1 MKREID
7 EFEMK
12 TVIGI
17 GTAGSVYNAI
27 EKSTQRPCAVKLLLP
42 GLSDDA
48 NMVSRFEREMLILS
62 KLDHPNIVQYYGGGK
77 HDHRLFYVMEAVP
90 GGTMS
95 QMLQAH
101 GKLTWQETIRYGIQL
116 CSALQHAHN
125 HGIVHRDIKPSN
137 LFMTYQG
144 DIKIGDFGIALDRG
158 ESDLTQSGMTVGS
171 WLYMAPEQIRG
182 ESGITGQADLYA
194 LGCLLYELLTGRP
207 PFTGEHFAEIFDQHL
222 KDNPQPIEDF
232 VPDCP
237 KRLRETIVEL
247 LHKDPYQRPHNAR
260 SVQGVMS
267 ELKLDWTDDEARY
280 QLELNRLQLA
290 FDSPSAAVQGVSRDI
305 PFKQLLPWI
314 LLAIAAAVIVTLL
327 ITP

>member
-1 MKREID
+1 MFLTTQAATKVYKTSGQRSRQSLHCVLEQNSS
-7 EFEMK
+7 FEYFPDH
-12 TVIGI
+12 TILF
-17 GTAGSVYNAI
+17 N
-27 EKSTQRPCAVKLLLP
+27 
-42 GLSDDA
+42 DA
-48 NMVSRFEREMLILS
+48 DYE
-62 KLDHPNIVQYYGGGK
+62 Q
-77 HDHRLFYVMEAVP
+77 
-90 GGTMS
+90 
-95 QMLQAH
+95 
-101 GKLTWQETIRYGIQL
+101 
-116 CSALQHAHN
+116 SAD
-125 HGIVHRDIKPSN
+125 V
-137 LFMTYQG
+137 FMTYQG

-182 ESGITGQADLYA
+182 ASGITGQADLYA
-194 LGCLLYELLTGRP
+194 LGCLLYELLAGRP

-222 KDNPQPIEDF
+222 KDDPRPLEDL

-237 KRLRETIVEL
+237 HSLREIIVQL

-290 FDSPSAAVQGVSRDI
+290 FDSHSAAVQGVSRAI
-305 PFKQLLPWI
+305 PFKQLLPWV
-314 LLAIAAAVIVTLL
+314 LLAIAAAVIATLL